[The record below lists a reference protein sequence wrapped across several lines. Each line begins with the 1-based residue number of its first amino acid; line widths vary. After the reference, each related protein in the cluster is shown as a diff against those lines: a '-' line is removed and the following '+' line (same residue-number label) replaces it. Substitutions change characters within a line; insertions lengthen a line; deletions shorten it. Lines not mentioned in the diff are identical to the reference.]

1 METRSKI
8 QPPTHP
14 VYESRAKSA
23 FFALAALFLS
33 VSLLF
38 SLFAAWIFIPV
49 ANAPAIC
56 VFHNKPWWIS
66 LTEGCALILVPVS
79 IIFGI
84 VAVRSLK
91 QGYRGFLL
99 SAGILNAVLGALLT
113 LSLLLAEFLYF
124 VCQL

>member
-8 QPPTHP
+8 QPPVPPAYGGRTK
-14 VYESRAKSA
+14 R
-23 FFALAALFLS
+23 ALFTLINLFLGALLLL
-33 VSLLF
+33 SLL
-38 SLFAAWIFIPV
+38 AAWIFIPV
-49 ANAPAIC
+49 ANTPAIC

-66 LTEGCALILVPVS
+66 LAEGSAWILVPVS
-79 IIFGI
+79 IVFGI

-99 SAGILNAVLGALLT
+99 NLGILNVVLGILLA
-113 LSLLLAEFLYF
+113 LSLLLGEFLYF

>member
-8 QPPTHP
+8 QLPVPPA
-14 VYESRAKSA
+14 YEGRAKR
-23 FFALAALFLS
+23 ALFTLINLFLGA
-33 VSLLF
+33 LLLL

-49 ANAPAIC
+49 ANTPAIC

-66 LTEGCALILVPVS
+66 LTEGSAWILVPVS
-79 IIFGI
+79 IVFGI
-84 VAVRSLK
+84 VAIRSLR

-99 SAGILNAVLGALLT
+99 NLGILNVILGILLT